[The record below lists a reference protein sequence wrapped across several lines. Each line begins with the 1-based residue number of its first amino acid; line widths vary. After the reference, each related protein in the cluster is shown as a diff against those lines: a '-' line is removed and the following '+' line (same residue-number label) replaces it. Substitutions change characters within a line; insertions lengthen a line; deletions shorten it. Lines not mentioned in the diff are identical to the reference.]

1 MLSAPDRSMAV
12 GRGYVSDAS
21 LRVADLPL
29 DAGSRLPP
37 CPHLGFVPEFAGKP
51 EADTME
57 FTAATADQILAIRV
71 NAGLA
76 ELAADPR
83 FAAASP
89 DMVEAIVEG
98 IGAFAAGEWAPLNRK
113 GDVEGAVLADG
124 RVNLPDG
131 FAQAYRAYVEQGWN
145 AIAGDPRFGGQ
156 GLPFTLAAN
165 VLENLGTANMAFGL
179 LPMLTVGAIEAIT
192 HHGSPA
198 QQDLFLPRLI
208 SGEWSGTMNLT
219 EPQAG
224 SDVGALRATATPI
237 TQGEHAGRYRIK
249 GIKIFITWGEHD
261 LAGNIVHLVLA
272 RTPGAPAGSR
282 GISLF
287 IVPKYH
293 VAADGSLGARND
305 LRVVSLEHKLG
316 IMASPTCVMSFGD
329 NDECI
334 GELIGRENEGL
345 KCMFTMMNS
354 ARINVGSQGVQI
366 AERALQ
372 QAQHYAR
379 ERIQSAR
386 AGSPSRE
393 PVAIVEHPDVR
404 RMLLRMRGLTEGAR
418 ALLYYTAGM
427 VDRAALG
434 YRDAQVRA
442 DCLVPMIKAWGTDIG
457 CEVASLGVQIHG
469 GMGFIEETGAAQ
481 HYRDARIAPIYEGTN
496 GIQAAD
502 LVTRKLGYENG
513 AVLTALLADVA
524 AEAGEGTPLADLAQD
539 CIAIARWMSAE
550 ASLDDKLAGSVPFCT
565 MCAVA
570 VAGWQLLRQARA
582 AASAGGALA
591 RTKPVITRYFIEH
604 IVPETR
610 GLKAA
615 AMAGAGLLY
624 ALDAMSL
631 TD

>member
-1 MLSAPDRSMAV
+1 MD
-12 GRGYVSDAS
+12 
-21 LRVADLPL
+21 
-29 DAGSRLPP
+29 
-37 CPHLGFVPEFAGKP
+37 
-51 EADTME
+51 
-57 FTAATADQILAIRV
+57 FTAPTADQVLAIRV
-71 NAGLA
+71 NAGID
-76 ELAADPR
+76 ELAAHPR

-98 IGAFAAGEWAPLNRK
+98 IGLFAAGEFAPLNRK
-113 GDVEGAVLADG
+113 GDLEGAKLANG
-124 RVNLPDG
+124 TVTLPEG
-131 FAQAYRAYVEQGWN
+131 FAEAYRAYVEQGWN
-145 AIAGDPRFGGQ
+145 AIAGDERFGGQ

-165 VLENLGTANMAFGL
+165 VIENLGTANMAFGL
-179 LPMLTVGAIEAIT
+179 LPMLTVGAIEAIA

-224 SDVGALRATATPI
+224 SDVGALRTTAAPI
-237 TQGEHAGRYRIK
+237 TEGEHAGRYRIK
-249 GIKIFITWGEHD
+249 GTKIFITWGEHD
-261 LAGNIVHLVLA
+261 FTGNIVHLVLA
-272 RTPGAPAGSR
+272 RTPGAPEGSR

-305 LRVVSLEHKLG
+305 VRVVSLEHKLG

-334 GELIGRENEGL
+334 GELIGHENGGL
-345 KCMFTMMNS
+345 KAMFTMMNS
-354 ARINVGSQGVQI
+354 ARINVGNQGVQI

-372 QAQHYAR
+372 HAQYYAR
-379 ERIQSAR
+379 ERVQSAR
-386 AGSPSRE
+386 AGAPGKES
-393 PVAIVEHPDVR
+393 VAIVEHPDVR
-404 RMLLRMRGLTEGAR
+404 RMLLRMRALTEGAR

-427 VDRAALG
+427 VDRGGIGIEGAA
-434 YRDAQVRA
+434 QRA

-481 HYRDARIAPIYEGTN
+481 HYRDARITPIYEGTN

-513 AVLTALLADVA
+513 AVLTSLLAEVA
-524 AEAGEGTPLADLAQD
+524 AEAGAGSPLAALAQE
-539 CIAIARWMSAE
+539 CSAIARWMSDD

-565 MCAVA
+565 MCSVA
-570 VAGWQLLRQARA
+570 VAGWQLLRQAQ
-582 AASAGGALA
+582 ALA
-591 RTKPVITRYFIEH
+591 SEDSTAAKAKDVIARYFIEH
-604 IVPETR
+604 LVPEAH

-615 AMAGAGLLY
+615 ATAGAGLLY
-624 ALDAMSL
+624 ALDAEAL
-631 TD
+631 AG